1 MNIPLPVPGAS
12 SVGAKTL
19 AVYVAGAT
27 VGLVLYA
34 NYITQYVPDSWE
46 QKQVGPFTGGLA
58 FMALSAII
66 GAGVASK
73 FVK

>member
-12 SVGAKTL
+12 SVGTKTL

-27 VGLVLYA
+27 LGLVLYA

-46 QKQVGPFTGGLA
+46 QKQVGPVTGGLV
-58 FMALSAII
+58 FMGLSAIV
-66 GAGVASK
+66 GAGLASK
-73 FVK
+73 FIK